1 MQAFIALIRSSL
13 EYCSA
18 VWDPHLAK
26 DVNLL
31 EAVQKRGARFV
42 KQDYGRISS
51 VTTMLEDLNWKPLK
65 DRRREIRLALLF
77 KILKGKIAVETEG
90 ILVEGDTRTR
100 SSNSTK
106 YRHLTFKT
114 DQLKYSFFA
123 QTIRDWNKTPQASI
137 KADTPAP
144 LASPCASFAP

>member
-1 MQAFIALIRSSL
+1 M
-13 EYCSA
+13 
-18 VWDPHLAK
+18 WDPHLAK

-42 KQDYGRISS
+42 KQDYGRKSS

-100 SSNSTK
+100 STNSTK
-106 YRHLTFKT
+106 YRHLTCKS

-123 QTIRDWNKTPQASI
+123 QAIRDWNKTPQASI
-137 KADTPAP
+137 KADTLAP
-144 LASPCASFAP
+144 LASPSASFDP